1 MLSGSA
7 QISLADGFPADNPL
21 LHGQSMSP
29 VDVTADTTQRVN
41 ATVPEIQQAVA
52 TINTLVNQTKQAIS
66 AFESQPVPIPSYGQ
80 IGSDPAT
87 QAASL
92 QSLLTDA
99 LTKLADFQAELNND
113 VTLATQKMV
122 GYDQE
127 AGAQLT
133 TLTQQT

>member
-1 MLSGSA
+1 MSSGGT
-7 QISLADGFPADNPL
+7 QVSLADGFPADNPL
-21 LHGQSMSP
+21 LHGQSISP

-41 ATVPEIQQAVA
+41 ATLPQIQQAVA
-52 TINTLVNQTKQAIS
+52 TINTLVDQTKQAIS
-66 AFESQPVPIPSYGQ
+66 AFESQPVPVTAYGQ
-80 IGSDPAT
+80 IGTDPAT

-92 QSLLTDA
+92 QSLLTDC
-99 LTKLADFQAELNND
+99 LNKLADFQAEINND
-113 VTLATQKMV
+113 VTLATQKMA